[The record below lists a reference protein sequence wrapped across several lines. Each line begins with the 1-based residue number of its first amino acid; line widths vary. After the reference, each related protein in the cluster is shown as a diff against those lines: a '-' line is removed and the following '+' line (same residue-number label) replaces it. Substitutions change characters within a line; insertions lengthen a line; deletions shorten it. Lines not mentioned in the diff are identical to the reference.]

1 MIPSI
6 KQAPDE
12 LFVYVAS
19 VAFVN
24 NSAAAHVNEVGSPVG
39 KVTVGAEEG
48 KTLIVCEFVIVFPQ
62 ASDNDQ
68 VLIKLYPQLLGVPV
82 SPTNVTVGFAVQLSE
97 PFITTDPTNGTAS
110 QFTVIS
116 AGKLLNI
123 GLILSPLDI
132 DSVTVVWLL
141 HASVIEYVRV
151 ITSGQVPVDVSV
163 NVTTKLASAVQL
175 SAMVIPKPSSPATVV

>member
-1 MIPSI
+1 MVPSI

-12 LFVYVAS
+12 LFVYVAF
-19 VAFVN
+19 VALVN
-24 NSAAAHVNEVGSPVG
+24 NSAAAQVNEVGSPVG
-39 KVTVGAEEG
+39 KVTVGEEEG
-48 KTLIVCEFVIVFPQ
+48 RTLIVCEFVVVFPQ

-82 SPTNVTVGFAVQLSE
+82 SPTKVTVGKALQLSE

-123 GLILSPLDI
+123 GLILSPVDI
-132 DSVTVVWLL
+132 VSVTVVWLL
-141 HASVIEYVRV
+141 HASVIVYVRV
-151 ITSGQVPVDVSV
+151 ITSGHVPAEVSV
-163 NVTTKLASAVQL
+163 NVTTKSASAVQL
-175 SAMVIPKPSSPATVV
+175 SEIVIPKPSRPATVV